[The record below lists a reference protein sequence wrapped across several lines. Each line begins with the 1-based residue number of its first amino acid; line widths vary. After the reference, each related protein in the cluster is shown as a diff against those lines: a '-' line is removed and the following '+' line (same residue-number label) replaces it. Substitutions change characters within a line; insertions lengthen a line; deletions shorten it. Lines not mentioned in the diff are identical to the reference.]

1 MCNSFGHNAMQFLSQ
16 VAMCKIFT
24 MVIKQIPS
32 YSEHVS
38 SLLQLACIPEIV
50 SALSDCI
57 QVALENL
64 GLENVAGAV
73 GEAPTSKEAQAPLN
87 TTDGIDCILLI
98 LSLILFLTLVFSHVL
113 PDRYLFVNP
122 LSVFPSFARYE
133 HSGCS
138 RK

>member
-1 MCNSFGHNAMQFLSQ
+1 
-16 VAMCKIFT
+16 MCKIFT

-64 GLENVAGAV
+64 GLENVAGAA
-73 GEAPTSKEAQAPLN
+73 GEAPTSKEAQVPLN
-87 TTDGIDCILLI
+87 TIDGIDCILLT

-113 PDRYLFVNP
+113 PDRYLFVNL
-122 LSVFPSFARYE
+122 LSVFPSFAR
-133 HSGCS
+133 CS
-138 RK
+138 WK